1 MQEEKESWSSV
12 ASEHACR
19 SRQFCVHC
27 VHQTR
32 LCRCSVSLLAASASP
47 TGHRTG
53 AQLCSGFTASLV
65 QVLERLAHSLEH

>member
-47 TGHRTG
+47 TGTSHWRAAVQWIYGVVGTGVRTFG
-53 AQLCSGFTASLV
+53 AFS
-65 QVLERLAHSLEH
+65 